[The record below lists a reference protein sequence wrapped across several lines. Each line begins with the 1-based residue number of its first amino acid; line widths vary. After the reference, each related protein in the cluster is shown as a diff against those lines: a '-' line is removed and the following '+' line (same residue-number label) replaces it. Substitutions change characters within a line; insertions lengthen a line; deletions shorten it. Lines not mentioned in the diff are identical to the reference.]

1 MSMDT
6 QGERDDETNRERE
19 EAVAP
24 FQQPAPA
31 VPPPGESGEP
41 GATAV
46 TMPMGIGPAGSA
58 VGPVPADGGEQTIG
72 ATQATYGGTGD
83 ATLATAAGPGHG
95 GAMDDAGEVRSGAV
109 WAGDFCIGTM
119 LGRGGMGAV
128 YQAQQLSLD
137 RQVAIKVLPGH
148 LNRNEDFRKR
158 FVLEAKAVARINS
171 PNVIQIY
178 TAGQHE
184 GHSFFV
190 MEFVEGR
197 DLAARIKAGWRP
209 THAEALELV
218 LQAARGLQAASEQEI
233 IHRDIKPGNMM
244 VTDAGE
250 LKLMDFGL
258 VKLAKSDSNL
268 TMTGTIMGTVSYFS
282 PEQGRGEVCDART
295 DLYALGVVFYELLC
309 GKLPFTG
316 NDATSI
322 IYQHIHEAPRLPQ
335 EIDPAIPEDYQA
347 VVLKCM
353 QKRAADRYQNA
364 AELVADLERLRG
376 GESPRTALREP
387 AALRAG
393 ATMVR
398 RAEFSHERRGG
409 RARGVILLVVLLAAV
424 GGGWWYWK
432 NHFAA
437 APASGS
443 ATTAATPRRS
453 DPDSDGPGAGGGA
466 TGRPDAADTADAQQL
481 RRAEAALA
489 AGELELARE
498 LLQQP
503 ADGTRSGTAWGDLRA
518 QLERAEATAAT
529 TAQLRRARGLIEA
542 GAITEALAVLE
553 AQQARTRDPEQLAR
567 IEELGGKA
575 KRIDKFLAAAEQGL
589 LAGDLDTARQSYSN
603 SNLVMA
609 NEAAR
614 RGAEVVSL
622 CTEFDKA
629 LAAENHEAA
638 RAVLDK
644 LRLAAPD
651 QRVIAARQRRLQQY
665 TTAAA
670 IGTAIEAGDL
680 AAAKQQLVALER
692 LDAGDKRVA
701 ELAAR
706 IELAE
711 LVARF
716 DAAVAAEDLDRATA
730 LLGQIRSADGGGAT
744 WSAASKRLAASR
756 LVEQEAAA
764 AARERERELAGR
776 AAAIR
781 EDLTAEDADLAAV
794 AAAIVAL
801 AADLE
806 PEERQLARTLEA
818 ELAALRRERSIRA
831 FFTRLDDAVLAG
843 DADGLAGLV
852 VDPEHRARL
861 LALSGS
867 EGLTF
872 AHDVTQCGEGDRPEV
887 VARLTTQTARTP
899 QLRLHYRYRLQ
910 RDGGSWTL
918 TGAALQQ
925 DAPGE

>member
-1 MSMDT
+1 MSIGA
-6 QGERDDETNRERE
+6 QNERDDETNRERE
-19 EAVAP
+19 DAIAP
-24 FQQPAPA
+24 FQCPPPSSAAQPPAP
-31 VPPPGESGEP
+31 GDP

-46 TMPMGIGPAGSA
+46 TMPMGSAPAAPPGAPTAGA
-58 VGPVPADGGEQTIG
+58 VPEATIG
-72 ATQATYGGTGD
+72 ATQATFAGGED
-83 ATLATAAGPGHG
+83 ATMATAAGPGHG
-95 GAMDDAGEVRSGAV
+95 AATDDAGEVRPGSV
-109 WAGDFCIGTM
+109 WAGDFRIGAM

-128 YQAQQLSLD
+128 YRAQQLSLD

-148 LNRNEDFRKR
+148 LSRNEGFRKR

-171 PNVIQIY
+171 PHVIQIH

-190 MEFVEGR
+190 MEYVEGR

-209 THAEALELV
+209 TYTEALELV
-218 LQAARGLQAASEQEI
+218 LQAARGLQAAGEQEI

-282 PEQGRGEVCDART
+282 PEQGRGEVCDGRT

-322 IYQHIHEAPRLPQ
+322 IYQHIHEAPCPPQ

-353 QKRAADRYQNA
+353 QKRAEDRYQNA

-376 GESPRTALREP
+376 GEAPRTALCEP

-393 ATMVR
+393 ATVVR
-398 RAEFSHERRGG
+398 RTEFSQERRHG
-409 RARGVILLVVLLAAV
+409 RARGMLLFLLLLVAAG

-432 NHFAA
+432 HHLTPPPTP
-437 APASGS
+437 APA
-443 ATTAATPRRS
+443 P
-453 DPDSDGPGAGGGA
+453 DPAVTGHHGGVPSGGGSG
-466 TGRPDAADTADAQQL
+466 GRSEAADAADAQQL

-498 LLQQP
+498 LLQDP
-503 ADGTRSGTAWGDLRA
+503 AGGTRGGTGWDDLHA
-518 QLERAEATAAT
+518 QIERAEAVAAT
-529 TAQLRRARGLIEA
+529 AVQLRRARNLIETGEIA
-542 GAITEALAVLE
+542 AALAVLE
-553 AQQARTRDPEQLAR
+553 AQQTRTRDPEQLAR
-567 IEELGGKA
+567 IEELSGKA

-614 RGAEVVSL
+614 KGAEVVSL
-622 CTEFDKA
+622 CTEFDRA
-629 LAAENHEAA
+629 LAAENLEAA
-638 RAVLDK
+638 RAALEK
-644 LRLAAPD
+644 LRLAQPD
-651 QRVIAARQRRLQQY
+651 QRVIAARDRRLRQY

-670 IGTAIEAGDL
+670 VAAAIDAGDV
-680 AAAKQQLVALER
+680 AVAKQQLVALER

-701 ELAAR
+701 ELATR
-706 IELAE
+706 IALFE

-716 DAAVAAEDLDRATA
+716 DAAVATEDLERATA
-730 LLGQIRSADGGGAT
+730 LLGQIRNADAGGST
-744 WSAASKRLAASR
+744 WSAAAKRLTASR

-764 AARERERELAGR
+764 AARTRERELKAG

-781 EDLTAEDADLAAV
+781 QELAAEGADLAAV
-794 AAAIVAL
+794 DAAIAGFAV
-801 AADLE
+801 DLE
-806 PEERQLARTLEA
+806 PEERALARALEA
-818 ELAALRRERSIRA
+818 ELAATRHVRSIRA
-831 FFTRLDDAVLAG
+831 FFARLDAAVLAG
-843 DADGLAGLV
+843 DADALARLV
-852 VDPEHRARL
+852 EDPEHRARL
-861 LALSGS
+861 LALSDS

-872 AHDVTQCGEGDRPEV
+872 THSVEEIGAGDQLEV
-887 VARLTTQTARTP
+887 SARLETRTARTP

-910 RDGGSWTL
+910 RAAGEWALS
-918 TGAALQQ
+918 GAALQQ
-925 DAPGE
+925 DATGE